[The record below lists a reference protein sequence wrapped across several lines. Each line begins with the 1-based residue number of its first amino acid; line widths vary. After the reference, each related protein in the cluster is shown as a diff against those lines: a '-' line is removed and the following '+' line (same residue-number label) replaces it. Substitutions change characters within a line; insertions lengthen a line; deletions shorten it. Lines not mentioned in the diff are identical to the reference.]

1 MDYLENCPNFYWV
14 QKYIIY
20 TGLKREN
27 RERERM
33 GGREIHVLRSNH
45 YT

>member
-14 QKYIIY
+14 QKYIRY

-27 RERERM
+27 RENGRERDTCFK
-33 GGREIHVLRSNH
+33 I
-45 YT
+45 